1 MRQLMS
7 KEVLYEPLK
16 ELNDKASF
24 IPMLIVA
31 PSIPLFLWCI
41 LPPQFPGYMQ
51 EHEATL
57 STEDKT
63 RYQNQLEKVTQIV
76 AVFEDPSY
84 TDGDQEKGAKVVAL
98 MNEVG

>member
-1 MRQLMS
+1 
-7 KEVLYEPLK
+7 
-16 ELNDKASF
+16 
-24 IPMLIVA
+24 
-31 PSIPLFLWCI
+31 
-41 LPPQFPGYMQ
+41 MQ
-51 EHEATL
+51 EHDSTL
-57 STEDKT
+57 SAEDKT